1 MSAEICY
8 TSGMAKQ
15 ALQKFRVA
23 AVAISLAPLCV
34 FAAAKA
40 SELTVKLELQK
51 GDYVEGER
59 IKAIVDVANA
69 SPDPIDA
76 RGPDSPDHLFLELYR
91 ASDRYQFDKVS
102 DTPFVEPF
110 ALLSGEG
117 QLLDAHFADHFD
129 IKETT
134 RYFARAVLI
143 HKLTRYESSLKSFN
157 VVPGLRCG
165 GAVQLFSERDG
176 LRREFELVHWGRD
189 HVEHI
194 FLKAKDAGTS
204 TRSWPTTDLGPYMS
218 MTRPKVSVLP
228 TGVVVT
234 LHRTTKDAFI
244 RTEFWSL
251 LDAFEFN
258 THELMLDPDVAGA
271 ERVKELYKESGG
283 VEPVKKAWWKFW

>member
-1 MSAEICY
+1 MARQ
-8 TSGMAKQ
+8 TSHVA
-15 ALQKFRVA
+15 A
-23 AVAISLAPLCV
+23 AVAICLALLSPRL
-34 FAAAKA
+34 FAVASV

-51 GDYVEGER
+51 GDYILGER

-76 RGPDSPDHLFLELYR
+76 RGPDAPDHLYLELYR
-91 ASDRYQFDKVS
+91 ASDRFQFEKVS
-102 DTPFVEPF
+102 DTPYFEPF

-117 QLLDAHFADHFD
+117 QLLETHFADHFQ
-129 IKETT
+129 IREAT

-143 HKLTRYESSLKSFN
+143 HSRMRYESALKSFN

-165 GAVQLFSERDG
+165 GAVQMFSNKDG

-194 FLKAKDAGTS
+194 FLKVKDSGLV
-204 TRSWPTTDLGPYMS
+204 TRSWPTTDLGPYLS
-218 MTRPKVSVLP
+218 ATRPKVSVLP
-228 TGVVVT
+228 SGVMVT
-234 LHRTTKDAFI
+234 LHRNTKDAFI

-251 LDAFEFN
+251 PDAFEFN
-258 THELMLDPDVAGA
+258 MHELMLDPDVAGA

>member
-1 MSAEICY
+1 
-8 TSGMAKQ
+8 MARQ
-15 ALQKFRVA
+15 TFRIA
-23 AVAISLAPLCV
+23 AAAAILFAILSPRL
-34 FAAAKA
+34 FAAAKT

-51 GDYVEGER
+51 GDYIEGER
-59 IKAIVDVANA
+59 IKAVVDVANA

-76 RGPDSPDHLFLELYR
+76 RGPDAPDHLFLELYR

-102 DTPFVEPF
+102 DTPFAEPF

-117 QLLDAHFADHFD
+117 QLLDVHFADHFE
-129 IKETT
+129 IKEAT

-157 VVPGLRCG
+157 LVPGLRCG
-165 GAVQLFSERDG
+165 GAVQMFSERDG

-189 HVEHI
+189 QVEHL
-194 FLKAKDAGTS
+194 FLKARDSVTS
-204 TRSWPTTDLGPYMS
+204 TRSWPTTDLGPYMGI
-218 MTRPKVSVLP
+218 TRPKVSVLP

-271 ERVKELYKESGG
+271 ERVKELYKEAGG

>member
-1 MSAEICY
+1 MVRQ
-8 TSGMAKQ
+8 TSHVA
-15 ALQKFRVA
+15 A
-23 AVAISLAPLCV
+23 AVAICLALLSPRI
-34 FAAAKA
+34 FAVASV

-59 IKAIVDVANA
+59 IKAVVDVANA

-102 DTPFVEPF
+102 DTPFAEPF

-117 QLLDAHFADHFD
+117 QLLDVHFADHFE

-165 GAVQLFSERDG
+165 GAVQMFSNREG
-176 LRREFELVHWGRD
+176 LRREFELVHWGRGK
-189 HVEHI
+189 VEHL
-194 FLKAKDAGTS
+194 FLKAKDAGLSSRAWT
-204 TRSWPTTDLGPYMS
+204 TTDLGPYLS
-218 MTRPKVSVLP
+218 DTRPKVSVLP
-228 TGVVVT
+228 SGEVIT
-234 LHRTTKDAFI
+234 LHRTTQDAFI

-251 LDAFEFN
+251 PDVFEFN
-258 THELMLDPDVAGA
+258 LHELMLDPDVAGA
-271 ERVKELYKESGG
+271 ARVKELYKESGG